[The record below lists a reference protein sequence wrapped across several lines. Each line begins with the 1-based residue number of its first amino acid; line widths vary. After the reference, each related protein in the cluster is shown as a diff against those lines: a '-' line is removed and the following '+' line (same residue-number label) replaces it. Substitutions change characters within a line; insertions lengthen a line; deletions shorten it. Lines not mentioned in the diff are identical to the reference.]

1 MTKTTKQ
8 VTWTGKNGEVTLD
21 IIVTRG
27 VEKTTENTNADG
39 HSIAIDRKNI
49 IETTDLVFTA
59 GSNTI
64 TGLRDN
70 SILAQAKGFPMVLEN
85 GGDINICIGD
95 NSVAD
100 KIRAAITDATAEAEQ
115 DVDFSEVLKNRAEL
129 DEYENNYNRV
139 RQAMSY

>member
-27 VEKTTENTNADG
+27 VEKNTENTNADG
-39 HSIAIDRKNI
+39 HIVAVERKNI
-49 IETTDLVFTA
+49 IETTELLFTA

-95 NSVAD
+95 NSVAE
-100 KIRAAITDATAEAEQ
+100 KIRSAITDATAEAEH
-115 DVDFSEVLKNRAEL
+115 DVDFSEVMKNRAEL

-139 RQAMSY
+139 KQAMSY